1 MLKLTWT
8 NSYVFMSC
16 DPDLPTTCLAIHQC
30 RCTLSVSESLLVVLE
45 QCSCCCLLWD
55 LGRYS
60 EHDQNCRKSKL
71 LFQLREQRNWTF
83 KNANTLL
90 DCQNRIG
97 FYDLYFNCG
106 VEFGLRKTLS
116 PFVKA
121 GNLTL
126 DLIIFIA
133 FTVDTYFNS
142 LFSTLLWLL
151 LSSKLKT
158 SFAAL
163 KLS

>member
-1 MLKLTWT
+1 MSLCLVTLTCPPLVWPFISADALWACLSLCWLYLNSAAAAACCETLDDILNMTRTVGNPNCYFSWENKEIGHLKMLTR
-8 NSYVFMSC
+8 
-16 DPDLPTTCLAIHQC
+16 CLI
-30 RCTLSVSESLLVVLE
+30 
-45 QCSCCCLLWD
+45 
-55 LGRYS
+55 
-60 EHDQNCRKSKL
+60 
-71 LFQLREQRNWTF
+71 
-83 KNANTLL
+83 
-90 DCQNRIG
+90 CQNRIG
-97 FYDLYFNCG
+97 FYDLHFNCG
-106 VEFGLRKTLS
+106 VEFRLRKTLS

-151 LSSKLKT
+151 LSSKLKP